1 MVTAFEELSADEDI
15 PEEFMSYF
23 ELTYIGVM
31 RGRGNN
37 RRRSTPLFPIP
48 MWNVHSRVEHCMPR
62 TNNSIE
68 GFNNAFFQN
77 IAQCHPNIWKC
88 ISFLKKEEI
97 LGHTKILQFER
108 GDEIHKQRKYKD
120 VIDKLK
126 RTVDLYSADHK
137 ISFLRSVA
145 YNLHSF

>member
-1 MVTAFEELSADEDI
+1 
-15 PEEFMSYF
+15 
-23 ELTYIGVM
+23 M

-68 GFNNAFFQN
+68 AFNNAFFQN
-77 IAQCHPNIWKC
+77 ISQCHPNIWKC
-88 ISFLKKEEI
+88 ITFLKKEEI
-97 LGHTKILQFER
+97 LVHTKILQFER
-108 GDEIHKQRKYKD
+108 GDEICYQRKYND
-120 VIDKLK
+120 VNDKLE
-126 RTVDLYSADHK
+126 RTVAQYSEDCK
-137 ISFLRSVA
+137 ISFLRAVA